1 MAQNFSL
8 SPCVYSKIYTQ
19 KYILKCA
26 LTAMGETGKQMYYKI
41 AAD

>member
-8 SPCVYSKIYTQ
+8 SSLCVLTIYTQ